1 MIGQNRQAKVAEV
14 KASHDFTGK
23 STTQDDTQLPNL
35 IHDLAMG
42 IHAITLF
49 DRDHRLFP

>member
-23 STTQDDTQLPNL
+23 SGNSRR
-35 IHDLAMG
+35 
-42 IHAITLF
+42 TLN
-49 DRDHRLFP
+49 